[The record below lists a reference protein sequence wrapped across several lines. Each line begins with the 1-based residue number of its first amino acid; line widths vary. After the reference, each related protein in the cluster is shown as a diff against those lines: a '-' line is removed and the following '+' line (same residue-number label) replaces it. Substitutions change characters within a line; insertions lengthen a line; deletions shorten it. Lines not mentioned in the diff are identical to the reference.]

1 MASRLRFLP
10 CLLLLILL
18 LPPSAR
24 GADLRNTKDHPALPR
39 YAGSEIMFSSH
50 RAFDLYTAPL
60 AGVVRE
66 GDRYRFSKIL
76 PLEGSV
82 TRLGYVA
89 PPGRSALEV
98 FRNYEGVLK
107 SKGFTA
113 LFSAAGEDLGKYDS
127 FGATLLRQYPFFGDP
142 AAPGQRFLL
151 ARQARPEG
159 DLYVA
164 LYALDNLFW
173 GDEVKCR
180 KNRAYVLVDVVET
193 KPMETRMVVVK
204 AEEMERRI
212 SESGRVAFYGLYF
225 DTDRT
230 EVKPPS
236 RPTLEEIAKL
246 LKKSPKLRVLV
257 VGHTD
262 GAGERTYNQN
272 LSRKRADAVVKI
284 LTSRYGIAPSRLVP
298 AGVGMLAPAASNRT
312 EEGRAKNRRVELVEF

>member
-1 MASRLRFLP
+1 
-10 CLLLLILL
+10 
-18 LPPSAR
+18 
-24 GADLRNTKDHPALPR
+24 
-39 YAGSEIMFSSH
+39 MFSSH

-164 LYALDNLFW
+164 IYALDNLFW

-212 SESGRVAFYGLYF
+212 AESGRVALYGLYF

-236 RPTLEEIAKL
+236 QPTLEEIAKL
-246 LKKSPKLRVLV
+246 LKKAPKLRVLV